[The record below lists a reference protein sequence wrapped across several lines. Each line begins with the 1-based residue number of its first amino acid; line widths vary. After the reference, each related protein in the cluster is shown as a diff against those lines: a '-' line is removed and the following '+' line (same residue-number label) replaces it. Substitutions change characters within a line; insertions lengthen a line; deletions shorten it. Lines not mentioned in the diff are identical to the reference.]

1 MFDSSMYYISTY
13 IRTNAPKAQ
22 TWRKEVYMN
31 KVEKYLM
38 KQIEAKDRE
47 IKSLHRA
54 IDHIDDYRIAFFKE
68 QRFLDIVSK
77 KAEIKSFESSDGTI
91 KRYIDLG
98 DVNDYGSDQPDF
110 VFVADLLGLKD
121 PEDIEPNFEK
131 ACECDCEDCFEGG
144 DDDVE

>member
-1 MFDSSMYYISTY
+1 
-13 IRTNAPKAQ
+13 
-22 TWRKEVYMN
+22 MN

-38 KQIEAKDRE
+38 KQIEAKDKE

-54 IDHIDDYRIAFFKE
+54 IDHIDGYRIAFFNE

-91 KRYIDLG
+91 KSYIDLG

-110 VFVADLLGLKD
+110 VFVADLLGLNKSECCDCESKD
-121 PEDIEPNFEK
+121 CCD
-131 ACECDCEDCFEGG
+131 CECEDCFEDVKGG
-144 DDDVE
+144 EEDDE

>member
-13 IRTNAPKAQ
+13 IEQ
-22 TWRKEVYMN
+22 THRKRKHGERKSNMN
-31 KVEKYLM
+31 KLEKYLM

-68 QRFLDIVSK
+68 QRFLNIVSK

-91 KRYIDLG
+91 KSYIDLG

-110 VFVADLLGLKD
+110 VFVADLLGLNKSECCD
-121 PEDIEPNFEK
+121 
-131 ACECDCEDCFEGG
+131 CESKECCDCECEDCFE
-144 DDDVE
+144 DVKEGE